1 VMRAGRGNASVRRR
15 PQGVGTAYRIRTDD
29 LSLDRR
35 GLPRVGSPFHA
46 RHSSCRAG
54 GVTLDAHAQL
64 GTHTRPGAWA
74 ATRQPAGPVLTRAQQ
89 NARESAESYLDYS
102 AFSRSGLIDQLVYE
116 QYSKADATIAVD
128 SLNVD
133 WQEQAYK
140 SAKSYLDYSSFSLPE
155 LIDQLEYEAF
165 SKADATYGASKAYNE

>member
-1 VMRAGRGNASVRRR
+1 
-15 PQGVGTAYRIRTDD
+15 
-29 LSLDRR
+29 
-35 GLPRVGSPFHA
+35 
-46 RHSSCRAG
+46 
-54 GVTLDAHAQL
+54 
-64 GTHTRPGAWA
+64 
-74 ATRQPAGPVLTRAQQ
+74 
-89 NARESAESYLDYS
+89 
-102 AFSRSGLIDQLVYE
+102 
-116 QYSKADATIAVD
+116 VD

>member
-1 VMRAGRGNASVRRR
+1 VARGRASFIERLIGAACLALA
-15 PQGVGTAYRIRTDD
+15 P
-29 LSLDRR
+29 LSTLAIPVA
-35 GLPRVGSPFHA
+35 G
-46 RHSSCRAG
+46 AG